1 MHGPAY
7 EKLFPTE
14 LSSILMSRL
23 PAPIAPFP
31 SLRSIHLE
39 FLEPIFAVRERESY
53 LQSILSTLFSSPIAC

>member
-7 EKLFPTE
+7 EKLVPTE

-39 FLEPIFAVRERESY
+39 FLETIFA
-53 LQSILSTLFSSPIAC
+53 